1 MNRSLRAKIDGLTTR
16 MEEHRAGRSLLSLI
30 GSSAAC
36 LLTRRFV
43 RIICYDSC
51 WFRKDSG
58 VDLPLGNPLRLY
70 SGSMRGWKPGGE
82 EILEERRAWWFRHYQ
97 PRTGDIIADIG
108 AGRGEDVLV
117 FSRAVGLTGRVIAIE
132 AHPATAAILKSFVAR
147 NKLSNVEV
155 YQLAAAENAGT
166 RFISDAS
173 GEHWQCASIVMST
186 TGEPTPAGR
195 LDDIETLREAESISF
210 LKMNIEGAE
219 VEALRGATAVL
230 RKTDSVCVCCH
241 DFLGEQT
248 RTKSEVC
255 QILESGGF
263 RLFFSPPGVP
273 PYESDFVYGTR

>member
-1 MNRSLRAKIDGLTTR
+1 MNKSLRAHIDRLTTR
-16 MEEHRAGRSLLSLI
+16 VEKHRAGRCLLSLI

-43 RIICYDSC
+43 RIVRGDGC
-51 WFRKDSG
+51 WFRKDDG
-58 VDLPLGNPLRLY
+58 IDLPLGDPLRLY

-82 EILEERRAWWFRHYQ
+82 EILEERRAWWFRYYQ
-97 PRTGDIIADIG
+97 PQEGDLVADIG

-117 FSRAVGLTGRVIAIE
+117 FSKAVGIAGRIVAVE
-132 AHPATAAILKSFVAR
+132 AHPATAAILKNFVTR
-147 NKLSNVEV
+147 NGIHNVEV
-155 YQLAAAENAGT
+155 HQLAAAEKAGT

-173 GEHWQCASIVMST
+173 GDDWQCASIVMT
-186 TGEPTPAGR
+186 KAGEPTPAGR
-195 LDDIETLREAESISF
+195 LDDIKTLREAERIAF

-230 RKTDSVCVCCH
+230 HKTGSVCICCH

-248 RTKSEVC
+248 RTKSKVC
-255 QILESGGF
+255 QLLNSCGF
-263 RLFFSPPGVP
+263 QIFFSPPGTP

>member
-1 MNRSLRAKIDGLTTR
+1 MNQTHRALIDRLTTR
-16 MEEHRAGRSLLSLI
+16 AERRAAGRCLLSVL

-43 RIICYDSC
+43 RIVHYDNC

-58 VDLPLGNPLRLY
+58 ADLPLGNSLRLY

-97 PRTGDIIADIG
+97 PRAGDIVADIG

-117 FSRAVGLTGRVIAIE
+117 FSRAVGPTGHVVAIE
-132 AHPATAAILKSFVAR
+132 AHPATAAILQSFVTR
-147 NKLSNVEV
+147 NNLPNVEV
-155 YQLAAAENAGT
+155 HKLAATEKTGT

-173 GEHWQCASIVMST
+173 GDQWQCASILGEA
-186 TGEPTPAGR
+186 GEPIPAGR
-195 LDDIETLREAESISF
+195 LDDIETLREAERISF

-219 VEALRGATAVL
+219 VEALRGARAVL
-230 RKTDSVCVCCH
+230 QKTDSVCICCH

-248 RTKSEVC
+248 KTKSKVC
-255 QILESGGF
+255 QLLSSSGF
-263 RLFFSPPGVP
+263 RIFASPPGTP

>member
-1 MNRSLRAKIDGLTTR
+1 MNQTHRALLDRLTTR
-16 MEEHRAGRSLLSLI
+16 MEGHAAGRFLLSII

-43 RIICYDSC
+43 RIVRYGSC

-97 PRTGDIIADIG
+97 PRAGDIVADIG

-117 FSRAVGLTGRVIAIE
+117 FSGAVGPTGRVVAVE
-132 AHPATAAILKSFVAR
+132 AHPATAMILQSFITR
-147 NKLSNVEV
+147 NNLPNVEV
-155 YQLAAAENAGT
+155 HQLAATEKTGT

-173 GEHWQCASIVMST
+173 GDQWQCASILGEA
-186 TGEPTPAGR
+186 GEPTPAGR
-195 LDDIETLREAESISF
+195 LDELQTLCEAERIAF

-230 RKTDSVCVCCH
+230 HKTDSVCICCH

-248 RTKSEVC
+248 RTKSKVC
-255 QILESGGF
+255 QLLNSGGF
-263 RLFFSPPGVP
+263 RIFFSPPGTP
-273 PYESDFVYGTR
+273 PYQSDFVYGTR